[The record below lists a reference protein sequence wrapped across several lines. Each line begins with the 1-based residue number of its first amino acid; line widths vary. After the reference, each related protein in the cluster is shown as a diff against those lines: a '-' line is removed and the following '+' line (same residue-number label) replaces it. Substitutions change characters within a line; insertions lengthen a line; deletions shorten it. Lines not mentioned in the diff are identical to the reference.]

1 MKSLLCMGVCLSL
14 GLSAS
19 AKTIYVAEDGNDTTG
34 DGSFENPYLTP
45 SNGIAQAETDDV
57 IFLKN
62 GTYEIRTPLALSK
75 KITLRGESREN
86 AIIRN
91 TKTDGASYTAYR
103 VATITVAGA
112 RVESLTLCDGVCNG
126 AQGKADQA
134 GGNISMTAA
143 GVVSNCVVRSGRSGV
158 CTGNL
163 TSNKYGGG
171 NIYVSAGL
179 ITHCVVSN
187 GAFKGQYSGC
197 GGGIAIGGKNVTID
211 TCLITGNGTGQR
223 GTTMVNGWGGGIYV
237 YNVTGVKILNST
249 ITGNAALLGGGI
261 YCENKNTVVKNCI
274 IAGNTTPTADESTG
288 APNWHFLTS
297 STVTVND
304 WAANVS
310 SCLWGNDRNCSA
322 IGAGSFVASPGFTDA
337 ANADYTLGE
346 GSLAIGKGVTYEG
359 IPVDLN
365 GTPRKDPPDIGC
377 YQSDHAVPLSCSIT
391 IEPEKAFVGS
401 EFAFSGAIDH
411 GKDGATYDY
420 YWTLVDRD
428 GNRYALDEASPSFVR
443 RLDAAA
449 EYDVYLNVTNHAD
462 ASDFAEAKSNNK
474 LFAAP
479 FTNYV
484 TCATDATPVHPY
496 ATPETAA
503 KTLATA
509 LTAAIPGSVVVLDAG
524 THWIGGTITLP
535 DNIEIHGAGH
545 EATILRASGTGYR
558 LFTLNNANARLE
570 GLTIAGA
577 TYSDDGAAVAIGSN
591 GGQVV
596 NCALVGNT
604 QTGANR
610 YGSAINAASSAA
622 VVDRCVICCN
632 TNKCSNSST
641 HARGGVYMTA
651 GVLRNTLV
659 SRNYLTDAGQSQSGC
674 IVWLS
679 GSAVM
684 ENCTV
689 VDNEDRGKS
698 GCAVHLEGSAKAVNT
713 VFSGN
718 TTPNRTSS
726 GYLPNL
732 VRSGSSTVQTSV
744 FVGSEAYGA
753 TSRVADDAGFAG
765 AANGDYH
772 LKPTSKAC
780 RNWGTFLD
788 WMDGAT
794 DLDGNP
800 RIVGKAP
807 DIGCY
812 ECQVGPGLILLFR

>member
-1 MKSLLCMGVCLSL
+1 MGVCLSL

-57 IFLKN
+57 VFLKN

-158 CTGNL
+158 CTGDL

-223 GTTMVNGWGGGIYV
+223 GTTMVKGWGGGIYV

-261 YCENKNTVVKNCI
+261 YCENKDTVVKNCI
-274 IAGNTTPTADESTG
+274 IAGNTTPTTDESKG

-337 ANADYTLGE
+337 GNADYTLGV

-428 GNRYALDEASPSFVR
+428 GNRHALDEASPSFVR

-484 TCATDATPVHPY
+484 TSVTGGTPVFPY
-496 ATPETAA
+496 GTPETAA

-509 LTAAIPGSVVVLDAG
+509 LAATIPGSVVVLDAG
-524 THWIGGTITLP
+524 THWIGGTITLS
-535 DNIEIHGAGH
+535 DNIEIRGAGR

-591 GGQVV
+591 GGLVV

-651 GVLRNTLV
+651 GVLRNTLI
-659 SRNYLTDAGQSQSGC
+659 SRNYLTDAGHSQSGC

-689 VDNEDRGKS
+689 VDNEDCGKA
-698 GCAVHLEGSAKAVNT
+698 GCAVHLEGSAKVVNT

-718 TTPNRTSS
+718 TTPNRTIS

-732 VRSGSSTVQTSV
+732 ARAGSSTVQTSV

-753 TSRVADDAGFAG
+753 TSRTADDAGFVD

-772 LKPTSKAC
+772 LKPTAKAC
-780 RNWGTFLD
+780 RNWGTLLD

-800 RIVGKAP
+800 RVVGKAP

-812 ECQVGPGLILLFR
+812 ECQTSPGLILILR